1 MAIVR
6 KAAAEFARAVDAPGR
21 PTDGPPSPVGA
32 DVLRAATVAHRVRAA
47 APALTP
53 TPDVDFR
60 AALRTRLVAV
70 ASVQAA
76 TAETSEKSRASE
88 VSTAVPARTSRSAE
102 RRWARAGGVA
112 AGAMASV
119 VAVTGVAVASQA
131 SLPGD
136 PFYGLKRTTEDVQLR
151 LADGPQE
158 QGRQHLDFASER
170 LDEVRGLL
178 LGRDA
183 LTGAAGAT
191 SGSGST
197 DSERMLAG
205 MSDMDDD
212 TTRGAALLDEAFDAT
227 GDRAVLEELAGF
239 ADRQGAELRELI
251 AALPGDTTA
260 RAEQSLALLA
270 GVTAQT
276 EALLVQGPP
285 TTPLTAPLPLGPTP
299 DTTAPNTTAPTTS
312 APSTNAPATQAPGG
326 TPTLGPARTPT
337 PAGPTVPTG
346 PKVPTV
352 PSLPGAPTL
361 PQLPGAKGPKPTTS
375 LVPLPGSLPTGGP
388 VVPGIDPPLPN

>member
-1 MAIVR
+1 MTIVR
-6 KAAAEFARAVDAPGR
+6 RAAEEFARAVDVADTAVTGR
-21 PTDGPPSPVGA
+21 E
-32 DVLRAATVAHRVRAA
+32 DVVRAATLAHRVRAV
-47 APALTP
+47 APTFSP

-76 TAETSEKSRASE
+76 TSAASE
-88 VSTAVPARTSRSAE
+88 ASHAAPATTARSAE

-136 PFYGLKRTTEDVQLR
+136 PFYGVKRTTEGVQLR

-178 LGRDA
+178 LGRGT
-183 LTGAAGAT
+183 LTGAAGAA
-191 SGSGST
+191 SGSRSA
-197 DSERMLAG
+197 DSQRMLAG
-205 MSDMDDD
+205 MSDMDED
-212 TTRGAALLDEAFDAT
+212 TTRGAALLGEAFDAT
-227 GDRAVLEELAGF
+227 GERAVLDELAGF
-239 ADRQGAELRELI
+239 ADRQSAGLRALM

-260 RAEQSLALLA
+260 RAEQSLVLLA
-270 GVTAQT
+270 GVSATT
-276 EALLVQGPP
+276 RALLVQGPP
-285 TTPLTAPLPLGPTP
+285 ATP
-299 DTTAPNTTAPTTS
+299 PTTS
-312 APSTNAPATQAPGG
+312 APTGPTPRPTAPDPSVLLPGDPATQAPGSG
-326 TPTLGPARTPT
+326 TPTLGP
-337 PAGPTVPTG
+337 GTVPTL
-346 PKVPTV
+346 PT
-352 PSLPGAPTL
+352 LPGASLAPGTVPTL
-361 PQLPGAKGPKPTTS
+361 PNLPGASPHPLLPPGQAPGTS
-375 LVPLPGSLPTGGP
+375 LVPPPGSLPTGGP